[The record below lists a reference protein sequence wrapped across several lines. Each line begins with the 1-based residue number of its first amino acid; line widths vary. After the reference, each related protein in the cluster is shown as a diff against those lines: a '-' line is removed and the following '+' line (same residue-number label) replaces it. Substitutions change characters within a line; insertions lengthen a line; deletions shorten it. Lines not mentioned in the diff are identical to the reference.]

1 MNSNRVIMAASGGA
15 AALISAVLGVYA
27 YSVWLE
33 DDELVQNLEA
43 SKAAAQRAVSGRVS
57 PEKASIDAIKA
68 NTASLRDWIDESLA
82 FVSRGDANFS
92 SPVSPERFKQIMLE
106 DAREIAKIPGS
117 AAGSI
122 VRAGFGFGLGEYISG
137 SAMPD
142 AGNLSDLRRTWYDI
156 KTIVNILASSSV
168 QEITDISVEEQRRT
182 EPEKKDKR
190 ASTQRSSAKRRP
202 SDRREN
208 GWMAHASAKTYN
220 VKFLAKPSAL
230 VKVCNSIA
238 LSPRFMTVDSYSF
251 AKERDT
257 LAEKLS
263 PAPVR
268 SGRPGRQL
276 PSVAHEKPEEE
287 KGLVTDPS
295 LEPPFTVSARLT
307 VYDFGTA
314 PAGQLDVKE
323 EECE

>member
-142 AGNLSDLRRTWYDI
+142 ARTLSDLRRKWYDI

-168 QEITDISVEEQRRT
+168 QEIKDISVEEQGQPSPG
-182 EPEKKDKR
+182 PEKKNGR
-190 ASTQRSSAKRRP
+190 SQRRQ

-276 PSVAHEKPEEE
+276 PPVAHVKPEEE